1 MKTIINPIIINHNI
15 MKCLGKDRNGDG
27 CRNAHLC
34 DSRFCKY
41 HTYMNDYT
49 DEMLA
54 ALQLCTGCKK
64 MYWFDGP
71 IKTCDK
77 CRNRRKDLRVIASEK
92 VVHCGKEGCKNK
104 HSAEN
109 AYCKLHQICLFI
121 DETTALGKKI
131 CRNYVRGCRA
141 QLNHDYEY
149 LRCSEC
155 LEKERKRDKEKRSVV
170 TTEIVDGKKQCSV
183 CCVFKPTGEYIGANN
198 KETKTCAHCRAE
210 FIKQNEKRDKEHVR
224 ELDRKNS
231 KKPERIATKN
241 EWVENNYEKVA
252 LKWMNYRQ
260 RKIDEN
266 GIEEFLKKS
275 AEYAAKWRENNPEK
289 VKEINEYRVQN
300 LHYKYDEY
308 RRKSD
313 NYRLCFELSYE
324 EFESIVKM
332 PCYYCGIIQD
342 KGFNGVDRQD
352 QQNGY
357 TIVNSVSCCR
367 MCNFMKGAVDNITFL
382 HRVEHILT
390 HNNLIVGEKYYP
402 DAFHSHNGSSYL
414 MYKHGAE
421 ERNYN
426 FEITLEEYNKLIME
440 NCYICGKPSDETHK
454 NGIDRFDNDIG
465 YTTANVNAC
474 CGQCN
479 FMKKDIEYDVFLY
492 QLQKIYECSSKKE
505 MVKPSVCIVNI
516 LTPNTNKK
524 SKTELAEE
532 AKLRKQK
539 QREELRARYGDEEYK
554 KMRAAEIAKYRA
566 DKKKNKDT

>member
-1 MKTIINPIIINHNI
+1 

-104 HSAEN
+104 HSDEN

-198 KETKTCAHCRAE
+198 QETKTCADCRVE

-241 EWVENNYEKVA
+241 EWVKANPEKVA
-252 LKWMNYRQ
+252 LKNLNNRNRNYEGSYNLTKEQ
-260 RKIDEN
+260 
-266 GIEEFLKKS
+266 F
-275 AEYAAKWRENNPEK
+275 NNITK
-289 VKEINEYRVQN
+289 Q
-300 LHYKYDEY
+300 
-308 RRKSD
+308 
-313 NYRLCFELSYE
+313 
-324 EFESIVKM
+324 
-332 PCYYCGIIQD
+332 PCYYCGIIQE
-342 KGFNGVDRQD
+342 KGFNGIDRMD
-352 QQNGY
+352 SIKGY
-357 TIVNSVSCCR
+357 EIENCVSCCTE
-367 MCNFMKGAVDNITFL
+367 CNMMKGAVDNITFIQ
-382 HRVEHILT
+382 RVEHILT
-390 HNNLIVGEKYYP
+390 HNSMLPNGRRFP
-402 DAFHSHNGSSYL
+402 DAFSNHNGSTLYV
-414 MYKHGAE
+414 YKYSAKR
-421 ERNYN
+421 RNYT
-426 FEITLEEYNKLIME
+426 FELSEDQYYTLIKE
-440 NCYICGKPSDETHK
+440 NCYICGKKTDENHT
-454 NGIDRFDNDIG
+454 NGIDRFDNEQG
-465 YTTANVNAC
+465 YTFHNSNAC

-479 FMKKDIEYDVFLY
+479 IMKKEMDYFDFMKKLE
-492 QLQKIYECSSKKE
+492 KIYENCGKKE
-505 MVKPSVCIVNI
+505 MVKPSVCVVNI
-516 LTPNTNKK
+516 LNHN
-524 SKTELAEE
+524 
-532 AKLRKQK
+532 
-539 QREELRARYGDEEYK
+539 
-554 KMRAAEIAKYRA
+554 
-566 DKKKNKDT
+566 KNKRKVKTNNDSQTEPK